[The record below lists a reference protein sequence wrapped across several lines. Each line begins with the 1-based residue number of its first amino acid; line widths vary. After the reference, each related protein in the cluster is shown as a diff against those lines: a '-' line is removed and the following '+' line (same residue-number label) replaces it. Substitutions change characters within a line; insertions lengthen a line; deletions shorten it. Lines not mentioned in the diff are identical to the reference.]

1 MNPAGVGVY
10 NSVSVSAAFA
20 AGRRYLPRGYLDLL
34 RQAVIWF
41 GFVFAYQFARGLADR
56 NPAKA
61 FTNGWRV
68 LDFEQRTT
76 HHVFE
81 LTLQQLAES
90 SRLLTD
96 LVAWTYWNSEFTVV
110 GLALLWVYL
119 RRNEAFTRFRNA
131 ILIANV
137 VGLVGYV
144 LLPTAPP
151 RMFPDFGFDDTLS
164 QFASLNHGSGL
175 VNFFA
180 YPYAA
185 MPSLHAADALIVG
198 PILFAVCR
206 NWFAKAVWALWPLWV
221 WFSVMATGNHFWLD
235 VLAGVFVALVALA
248 VIYGRPLRRL
258 RLRPGAA

>member
-1 MNPAGVGVY
+1 
-10 NSVSVSAAFA
+10 
-20 AGRRYLPRGYLDLL
+20 LPRGYLDLL
-34 RQAVIWF
+34 RQAAIWF
-41 GFVFAYQFARGLADR
+41 GFVFAYQFVRGLTDR
-56 NPAKA
+56 DPTKA

-81 LTLQQLAES
+81 LTFQQLAES

-119 RRNEAFTRFRNA
+119 RRNGAFTRFRNA

-137 VGLVGYV
+137 VGLVGFV

-151 RMFPDFGFDDTLS
+151 RMFPSLGFLDTLDS
-164 QFASLNHGSGL
+164 FGGLNHGSGL
-175 VNFFA
+175 VNLA
-180 YPYAA
+180 ANPYAA

-198 PILFAVCR
+198 VVLASVVRRRAF
-206 NWFAKAVWALWPLWV
+206 KLLWLAWPVWV
-221 WFSVMATGNHFWLD
+221 WFAVMATGNHFWLD
-235 VLAGVFVALVALA
+235 VAAGILLAVVTLVA
-248 VIYGRPLRRL
+248 VYRPAPRAAFARL
-258 RLRPGAA
+258 L